1 MMQYYRVRNIDE
13 MERALK
19 INLVNHGFVD
29 ETVQFIPAAERWQI
43 NSQLVQMGM
52 QDLSRLIGSSAAS
65 YSSRTDQGQEGD
77 AAKTATEVMA
87 IVQSTNQM
95 VSATVAQ
102 VYEYK
107 RFEYMETARRFARK
121 NSEDGDVRKFR
132 VDCLKAGIPEEV
144 MDFECW
150 DVMPERV
157 IGAGN
162 KMMEMAIMEKLMGA
176 RQMLDP
182 EPQRAVLRD
191 FVLALTDDPAR
202 AEQLVPED
210 PVKVTN
216 SVHDAQITMASLMIG
231 AKVDPMTGQ
240 NHIEIIE
247 TLLGELGLLVDRTM
261 QANNPTPEKLM
272 GFGNVAAYIGAHI
285 QILASDKNEGER
297 VKEYGDA
304 LGKIGNEVKAMT
316 QQMEQQQQAQ
326 QPQNG
331 EVEKEKIKLQSM
343 EMQAQAKQQN
353 LRESHAQRTATK
365 QTQWEMS
372 MQREQ
377 QEHAMKMEQMRQE
390 HDLEMKKELH
400 KTQVEDDATT
410 ITTAGE
416 LKRQQMKSMSEE
428 E

>member
-1 MMQYYRVRNIDE
+1 
-13 MERALK
+13 
-19 INLVNHGFVD
+19 
-29 ETVQFIPAAERWQI
+29 
-43 NSQLVQMGM
+43 
-52 QDLSRLIGSSAAS
+52 
-65 YSSRTDQGQEGD
+65 
-77 AAKTATEVMA
+77 
-87 IVQSTNQM
+87 
-95 VSATVAQ
+95 
-102 VYEYK
+102 
-107 RFEYMETARRFARK
+107 
-121 NSEDGDVRKFR
+121 
-132 VDCLKAGIPEEV
+132 
-144 MDFECW
+144 
-150 DVMPERV
+150 
-157 IGAGN
+157 
-162 KMMEMAIMEKLMGA
+162 MAIMEKLMGA

-210 PVKVTN
+210 PVRVTN

-247 TLLGELGLLVDRTM
+247 TLLGELGMLVDRTM

-272 GFGNVAAYIGAHI
+272 GFGNVAEYIGAHI
-285 QILASDKNEGER
+285 QILASDENEGER

-331 EVEKEKIKLQSM
+331 EVEKEKIKLEAMKLATNVKIENS
-343 EMQAQAKQQN
+343 
-353 LRESHAQRTATK
+353 RESHAAKTAQK
-365 QTQWEMS
+365 QTTWEFM
-372 MQREQ
+372 MKQKQQDHEFEMEKQRQ
-377 QEHAMKMEQMRQE
+377 Q
-390 HDLEMKKELH
+390 HDLDMQKQLH
-400 KTQVEDDATT
+400 QTQVDDDATSI
-410 ITTAGE
+410 ITSGE